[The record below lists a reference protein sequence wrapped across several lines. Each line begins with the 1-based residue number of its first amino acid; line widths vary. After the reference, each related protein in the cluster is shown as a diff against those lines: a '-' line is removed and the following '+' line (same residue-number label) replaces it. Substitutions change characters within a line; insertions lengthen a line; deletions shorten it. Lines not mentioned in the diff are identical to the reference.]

1 MRNGATY
8 SAIVLAGGASRR
20 MGHPKPWLP
29 FDGTTTYAERIA
41 GTYHGLGL
49 REVVLVLNA
58 AFAYGPW
65 LPALERA
72 SSLATV
78 VLNPDPDAGRMRSIF
93 LGMRATT
100 AERIFIHNVDSP
112 FVGPE
117 VMEALMRHDGAD
129 EVIIPTRQGKGGHP
143 VLVKA
148 AVKREILA
156 AHDRHA
162 TLKDLLN
169 GFTRKYV
176 EVSSPSVLVN
186 INTAADHQR
195 AHGHP

>member
-8 SAIVLAGGASRR
+8 SAIVLAGGASCR
-20 MGHPKPWLP
+20 MGYPKPWLCC
-29 FDGTTTYAERIA
+29 DDATTYAERIL
-41 GTYHGLGL
+41 GTYHALGL
-49 REVVLVLNA
+49 RELVLVLNA
-58 AFAYGPW
+58 AFAREPW
-65 LPALERA
+65 LDALERA
-72 SSLATV
+72 SSRASL
-78 VLNPDPDAGRMRSIF
+78 VLNTDPDAGRMRSIF
-93 LGMRATT
+93 LGMRAIV

-117 VMEALMRHDGAD
+117 VMEALMRNDGD
-129 EVIIPTRQGKGGHP
+129 EQVTIPASQGKGGHP

-148 AVKREILA
+148 AVKREVLTA
-156 AHDRHA
+156 YDRHA
-162 TLKDLLN
+162 TLKELLA

-176 EVSSPSVLVN
+176 EVSSSSVLVN